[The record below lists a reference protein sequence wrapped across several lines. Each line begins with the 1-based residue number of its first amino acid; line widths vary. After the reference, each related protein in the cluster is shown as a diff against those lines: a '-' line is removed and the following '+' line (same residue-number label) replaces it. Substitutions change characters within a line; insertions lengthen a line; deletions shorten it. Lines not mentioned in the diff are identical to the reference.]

1 MNKSWQ
7 QYAKRFDAQTLRER
21 ALIAISLLV
30 AITFVWWAY
39 YLDPRVAEI
48 EKRQAANSRLQTEID
63 NSRAVLADIR
73 RRIAAGVHNEQQAQL
88 AKLQSELRQLEE
100 RLQVTTI
107 ELVDPEKMFQLM
119 NQLLYRDSNLKLI
132 GLRRR
137 DVRPAFE
144 VDETQGEQA
153 GIYRHVLEI
162 EFEGSYLDILAY
174 VQSLERLDWKLLWDE
189 IEIASGEYPRASVK
203 IAVSTLS
210 TRREWVG
217 I

>member
-1 MNKSWQ
+1 MSKRWQ
-7 QYAKRFDAQTLRER
+7 QYADRFDAQTPRER

-39 YLDPRVAEI
+39 YFDPKTVEI
-48 EKRQAANSRLQTEID
+48 KSRQTENTRLQTEID
-63 NSRAVLADIR
+63 NTRVVLADIR
-73 RRIAAGVHNEQQAQL
+73 RRINEGVHGQQQAQL
-88 AKLQSELRQLEE
+88 EKLRSELQQLEDSL
-100 RLQVTTI
+100 RVTTI

-119 NQLLYRDSNLKLI
+119 NQLLYRDSNLRLLA
-132 GLRRR
+132 LRRR
-137 DVRPAFE
+137 EVRPAFE
-144 VDETQGEQA
+144 IDEAEDEEA

-174 VQSLERLDWKLLWDE
+174 VQALEGLDWKLLWDE

>member
-1 MNKSWQ
+1 MSKRWQ
-7 QYAKRFDAQTLRER
+7 QLASRFDAQTPRER
-21 ALIAISLLV
+21 ALIAVSLLV
-30 AITFVWWAY
+30 AIVFVWWAY
-39 YLDPRVAEI
+39 YFDPMVADI
-48 EKRQAANSRLQTEID
+48 DARQAENTRLQTEIG
-63 NSRAVLADIR
+63 NTRGVLADIR
-73 RRIAAGVHNEQQAQL
+73 RRIDEGVHNQQRAQL
-88 AKLQSELRQLEE
+88 VKLQSELQQLESE
-100 RLQVTTI
+100 LRVTTI

-119 NQLLYRDSNLKLI
+119 NQLLYRDSNLKLL

-144 VDETQGEQA
+144 IDEAEGEEA

>member
-1 MNKSWQ
+1 MSKSWQ
-7 QYAKRFDAQTLRER
+7 QYASRFDAQTPRER

-30 AITFVWWAY
+30 AIVFVWWAY
-39 YLDPRVAEI
+39 FFDPTVTEI
-48 EKRQAANSRLQTEID
+48 ETQRAENSRLQTEIG
-63 NSRAVLADIR
+63 NTSRVLADITR
-73 RRIAAGVHNEQQAQL
+73 RMNEGVHNQQQAQL
-88 AKLQSELRQLEE
+88 AKLQSELQQLESE
-100 RLQVTTI
+100 LQVTTI

-119 NQLLYRDSNLKLI
+119 NQLLYRDSNLKLL

-144 VDETQGEQA
+144 VAEGEEA

-162 EFEGSYLDILAY
+162 EYEGSYLDILAY

>member
-1 MNKSWQ
+1 MDKRWR
-7 QYAKRFDAQTLRER
+7 QYASRFDAQTPRER

-30 AITFVWWAY
+30 AILFVWWAY
-39 YLDPRVAEI
+39 YLDP
-48 EKRQAANSRLQTEID
+48 QTTEID
-63 NSRAVLADIR
+63 SLQSENTRLQSDIDNTRRVLADIR
-73 RRIAAGVHNEQQAQL
+73 RRINDGVNSQQQAQL
-88 AKLQSELRQLEE
+88 AKLQSELQQLEADL
-100 RLQVTTI
+100 RATTI
-107 ELVDPEKMFQLM
+107 ELVDPEKMFRLM
-119 NQLLYRDSNLKLI
+119 NQLLNRDSKLKLL

-144 VDETQGEQA
+144 IDEADGEEA

-162 EFEGSYLDILAY
+162 EFEGRYLDILAY

>member
-1 MNKSWQ
+1 MDKRWR
-7 QYAKRFDAQTLRER
+7 QYANRFDAQTPRER

-30 AITFVWWAY
+30 AILFVWWAY
-39 YLDPRVAEI
+39 YLDPQTTATDSLQAE
-48 EKRQAANSRLQTEID
+48 NTRLQNEID
-63 NSRAVLADIR
+63 NTRRVLADIR
-73 RRIAAGVHNEQQAQL
+73 RRINNGVNSQQQAQL
-88 AKLQSELRQLEE
+88 AKLQSELQQLEADL
-100 RLQVTTI
+100 RATTI
-107 ELVDPEKMFQLM
+107 ELVDPEKMFRLM
-119 NQLLYRDSNLKLI
+119 NQLLNRDSNLKLL

-144 VDETQGEQA
+144 IDEADGEEA

>member
-1 MNKSWQ
+1 MNKTWQ
-7 QYAKRFDAQTLRER
+7 QYAKRFDAQTPRER
-21 ALIAISLLV
+21 ALIAVSLLV

-39 YLDPRVAEI
+39 YMDPKVAEI
-48 EKRQAANSRLQTEID
+48 DKRRAENSRLQSEID

>member
-1 MNKSWQ
+1 MNKTWQ
-7 QYAKRFDAQTLRER
+7 QYAKRFDAQTPRER
-21 ALIAISLLV
+21 ALIAVSLLV

-39 YLDPRVAEI
+39 YFDPNVAEI

-73 RRIAAGVHNEQQAQL
+73 RRINDGVHNEQQAQL

>member
-1 MNKSWQ
+1 MSKRWQ
-7 QYAKRFDAQTLRER
+7 QYASRFDAQTPRER

-30 AITFVWWAY
+30 AIVFVWWAY
-39 YLDPRVAEI
+39 YLDPQTMAI
-48 EKRQAANSRLQTEID
+48 ESRQAENSRLQIEID
-63 NSRAVLADIR
+63 NSRGLLADIR
-73 RRIAAGVHNEQQAQL
+73 QRIDDGVHTQQKTQL
-88 AKLQSELRQLEE
+88 V
-100 RLQVTTI
+100 RLQQELQELEDALRMTTI

-119 NQLLYRDSNLKLI
+119 NQLLYRESNLKLLA
-132 GLRRR
+132 LRRR

-144 VDETQGEQA
+144 VDAENGEEA
-153 GIYRHVLEI
+153 GIYRHVLEV

-189 IEIASGEYPRASVK
+189 IEIASGEYPRASVT